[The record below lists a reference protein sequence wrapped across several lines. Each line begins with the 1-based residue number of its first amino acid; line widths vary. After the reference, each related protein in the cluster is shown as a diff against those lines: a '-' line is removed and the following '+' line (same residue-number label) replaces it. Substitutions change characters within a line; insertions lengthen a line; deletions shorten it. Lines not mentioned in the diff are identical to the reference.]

1 MLAEQK
7 QHVSKIKTI
16 AYDTDNDII
25 KIKTKKGKNPMK
37 SKLLS
42 ISESK
47 YIPSFKH
54 AAILFIINCILTG
67 KVIGLADK
75 WLAMF
80 QLGTKKEPIEYII
93 IAILAV
99 WFLGIRHIRAV
110 KRFEWK
116 LFINLPAKVLFI
128 LLMKT
133 PSPKTKNRD
142 HKKTPTHPLAAIK
155 KSGHL

>member
-7 QHVSKIKTI
+7 QQVSKTKAI
-16 AYDTDNDII
+16 AYNTDNDII

-42 ISESK
+42 ISKSK

-116 LFINLPAKVLFI
+116 LFINLPAKILFI
-128 LLMKT
+128 ILMKV
-133 PSPKTKNRD
+133 PSPKTKKRD
-142 HKKTPTHPLAAIK
+142 HKKYTTHPLAAIK

>member
-7 QHVSKIKTI
+7 QQVSKIKAI
-16 AYDTDNDII
+16 AYNTDNDII

-116 LFINLPAKVLFI
+116 LFINLPAKILFI
-128 LLMKT
+128 ILMKV
-133 PSPKTKNRD
+133 PSPKTKKRD
-142 HKKTPTHPLAAIK
+142 HKKYTTHPLAAIK